1 MTSHSI
7 VELVVELMERGAP
20 DGERVLLAND
30 ARPRLIAALDLLA
43 ESDELPDAVEALVE
57 IAIDLEYCRKS
68 PTAGRVLREV
78 IDRPTVS
85 AGLKAIVDRALGR
98 DDQARTKEVLQRAR
112 QFAAFSNAAKERRL
126 ATEQGDAPEG
136 AVKLQLLRPIQPR
149 A

>member
-1 MTSHSI
+1 MASHSI

-20 DGERVLLAND
+20 DGEPVLLADD
-30 ARPRLIAALDLLA
+30 ARPRLIAALDLVA
-43 ESDELPDAVEALVE
+43 ERDELADAVEALVE

-68 PTAGRVLREV
+68 PTAALLLREV

-112 QFAAFSNAAKERRL
+112 QFAAFSNS
-126 ATEQGDAPEG
+126 APMVRPEAG
-136 AVKLQLLRPIQPR
+136 RSDPPKGTVKPGSFGVLPHRV
-149 A
+149 